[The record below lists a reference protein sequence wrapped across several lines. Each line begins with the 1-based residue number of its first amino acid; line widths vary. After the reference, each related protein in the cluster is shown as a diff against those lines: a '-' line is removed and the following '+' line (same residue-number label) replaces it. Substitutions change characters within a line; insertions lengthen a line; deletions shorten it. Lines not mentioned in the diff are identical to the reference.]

1 MPKAKKTKSKQHS
14 RLSFLRGKSK
24 LKPML
29 FLLLIATAGTFVLF
43 YASAAEDRIYEACYQ
58 DTSPDSSHKVC
69 NARLAYLIP
78 DPNYKD
84 PQGNIH
90 GDVILSTTWRAQEAL
105 KSDRWKNYGVRFRA
119 PNYQAPGSVPIK
131 RLYNPNIYK
140 HMWLINPT
148 EVSNAKAF
156 GAYEEAGGNGEFYVW
171 QSQVAGTI
179 PVFRLDRADTQS
191 YFYTTGDYNTVK
203 TTYAAAGWSTPVVA
217 FYAYPASY
225 IPPAYVAPTT
235 TDNSSKPCREQ
246 NLQQGSSGEC
256 VKFMKGLLNYI
267 YEGSLSVDTNFDAK
281 TANIMTIYAADK
293 GITTYKGV
301 ITASVWDHIVR
312 TFEATQK
319 SRNAE
324 IASNAEQQANT
335 ISSSAPTGGAGS
347 GYAPCPT
354 NLAEIAEAQ
363 KRSSSYSDLDPTC
376 RGNLFKFMFL
386 AAKAE
391 FEQTATTSITSNS
404 NSDDVT
410 NEQKQTLANIAA
422 AYREAYRIAQKG
434 EVEGDNAIS
443 PAWPEVIYSYK
454 VEQTTGI
461 APRYSVGDIILSKGS
476 KTNVGNKK
484 LGYCKI
490 DLYYAKV
497 YPTPLYWTY
506 PKTACRYDSSA
517 FTFGSGAAQAKNLGM
532 KASTISNLLRAKA
545 SDRAIRLSL
554 P

>member
-324 IASNAEQQANT
+324 IASNAEQQAST

-354 NLAEIAEAQ
+354 NLIEIIEAQ

-376 RGNLFKFMFL
+376 RENLFKLMAL

-391 FEQTATTSITSNS
+391 LEQSA
-404 NSDDVT
+404 NSDT
-410 NEQKQTLANIAA
+410 NSGSNDSSDQKEIYKNLADTF
-422 AYREAYRIAQKG
+422 REEYKIAQAG
-434 EVEGDNAIS
+434 EVRGENAIN
-443 PAWPEVIYSYK
+443 PAWTDTIYAYK
-454 VEQTTGI
+454 TSSNTVKIGTNILPVAGL
-461 APRYSVGDIILSKGS
+461 GDE
-476 KTNVGNKK
+476 K
-484 LGYCKI
+484 LGYCNVS
-490 DLYYAKV
+490 LYYANV
-497 YPTPLYWTY
+497 YPTSTLYWTY
-506 PKTACRYDSSA
+506 PDSACRYNADAYIFSSG
-517 FTFGSGAAQAKNLGM
+517 TAQAKNLGM
-532 KASTISNLLRAKA
+532 KASTISNLLNAKA
-545 SDRAIRLSL
+545 SNRAIRFSL